1 MALST
6 KMIGFLSIFVWFSI
20 PVEPTQFKRVEH
32 EHFPYLF
39 ISLANKHPTISTAKA
54 GKLNCPLSNL
64 FPLEKTKKKPQV
76 VAPLVVN
83 FCDYIL
89 MCVHVNER

>member
-32 EHFPYLF
+32 EHFPYL
-39 ISLANKHPTISTAKA
+39 LAFHFSREQAPNDFH
-54 GKLNCPLSNL
+54 GQGW
-64 FPLEKTKKKPQV
+64 KTK
-76 VAPLVVN
+76 LSS
-83 FCDYIL
+83 L
-89 MCVHVNER
+89 